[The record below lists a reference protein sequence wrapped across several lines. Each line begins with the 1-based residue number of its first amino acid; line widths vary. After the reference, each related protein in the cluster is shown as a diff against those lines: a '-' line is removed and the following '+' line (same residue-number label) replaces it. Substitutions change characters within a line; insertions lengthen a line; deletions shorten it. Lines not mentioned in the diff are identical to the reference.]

1 MSRVGSM
8 EASSK
13 LQGQR
18 YWQGEFCYMPDLG
31 LDMYKLS
38 DVQKWNGKLE
48 QASDSQVLSTK

>member
-1 MSRVGSM
+1 M